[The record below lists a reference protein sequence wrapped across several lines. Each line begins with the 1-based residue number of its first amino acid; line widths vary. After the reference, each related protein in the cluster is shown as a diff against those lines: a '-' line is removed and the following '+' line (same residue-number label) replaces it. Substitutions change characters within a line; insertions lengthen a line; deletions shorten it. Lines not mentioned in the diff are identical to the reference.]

1 MMTLMAQRTV
11 LSLSLSLGALLCTG
25 AFCADAA
32 AADCQS
38 RVYDLLRAAYPGSI
52 GETGDEGEL
61 LRTAGSPTRWI
72 HLGEVAC
79 KVWPASPDKTLLAV
93 RLRHDAAT
101 GMDSE
106 TADLEVLVADS
117 ARPRIL
123 QRYRED
129 EALQSDAVRISSVTL
144 DTARYRLN
152 ESTTAFGV
160 RIGYTGSSRANPY
173 GSTVLN
179 LYVAD
184 GAALRPVLS
193 KLEVSKERGEWDTNC
208 AGEFEN
214 VQRTVAIDA
223 KRDHGYA
230 GLRINSVEENT
241 RNELDD
247 KDCNELP
254 GPTKKSSVRLAYD
267 GREYAVPDDLRGL

>member
-1 MMTLMAQRTV
+1 MMTLLAQRTV
-11 LSLSLSLGALLCTG
+11 LSLSLSLTALLCT
-25 AFCADAA
+25 DAM
-32 AADCQS
+32 AADCEA
-38 RVYDLLRAAYPGSI
+38 RVYDLLRAAYPGST

-72 HLGEVAC
+72 NLGEVAC

-93 RLRHDAAT
+93 RLRHQAAT
-101 GMDSE
+101 GMDSD

-129 EALQSDAVRISSVTL
+129 DALQSDAVRISSVTL

-160 RIGYTGSSRANPY
+160 RIGYTGSSRPNPY
-173 GSTVLN
+173 GSTVMN
-179 LYVAD
+179 LYVVD
-184 GAALRPVLS
+184 GAKLRPVLS

-223 KRDHGYA
+223 KRDRGYA
-230 GLRINSVEENT
+230 GLRVNSVEEST

-247 KDCNELP
+247 KDCNEVP

-267 GREYAVPDDLRGL
+267 GREYTVPDDLRGL

>member
-1 MMTLMAQRTV
+1 MMTLLAQRTV
-11 LSLSLSLGALLCTG
+11 LSLSLSLTALLCT
-25 AFCADAA
+25 DAM
-32 AADCQS
+32 AADCEA
-38 RVYDLLRAAYPGSI
+38 RVYDLLRAAYPGST

-72 HLGEVAC
+72 NLGEVAC

-93 RLRHDAAT
+93 RLRHQAAT
-101 GMDSE
+101 GMDSD

-129 EALQSDAVRISSVTL
+129 DALQSDAVRISSVTL

-173 GSTVLN
+173 SSTVMN
-179 LYVAD
+179 LYVGD
-184 GAALRPVLS
+184 GAKLRPVLS

-223 KRDHGYA
+223 KRDRGYA
-230 GLRINSVEENT
+230 GLRINSVEEST

-247 KDCNELP
+247 KDCNEVP
-254 GPTKKSSVRLAYD
+254 GPTRKSSVRLAYD
-267 GREYAVPDDLRGL
+267 GREYTVPDDLRGL